1 MLNVAIANTTR
12 NGRANAVSMFL
23 DLFKRGEEC
32 KPNLLAFLLTG
43 RLLCSAELCPYTDPN
58 TKCVVSCTG

>member
-32 KPNLLAFLLTG
+32 KPNLLAFLIPSYRKIIVFG
-43 RLLCSAELCPYTDPN
+43 
-58 TKCVVSCTG
+58 